1 MKTLLNNMRRRG
13 MKIYAA
19 IYTFVFSF
27 LSASMAVLAKGDNNA
42 TGDNTADEIVK
53 QITGP
58 INTLINVFLGILAA
72 VGTIMLIKA
81 ITDLINAIQ
90 QQDNSGIFHAGRSIA
105 VAILMMSI
113 SLIVAIFTN

>member
-1 MKTLLNNMRRRG
+1 MKIVLSNMRTRG
-13 MKIYAA
+13 MKIYVS

-27 LSASMAVLAKGDNNA
+27 LSASMAVLAKSDTNA
-42 TGDNTADEIVK
+42 TGDDTADQIVK

-58 INTLINVFLGILAA
+58 INILINVILGILAA
-72 VGTIMLIKA
+72 VGTLMLIKA
-81 ITDLINAIQ
+81 ITELINAIQ